1 MQPRIPSLASFRSTH
16 GSSPLLDVIGFA
28 PESVLAW
35 VSSQFIEI
43 LREVDKQRDL
53 CFTTA
58 NQKLQSEVLG
68 IPSSHGQSKEKP
80 WRDSSFRFVSN
91 ISTSRGIL
99 LIKFW
104 KQGYANANRW
114 DHSSTTCLRL
124 SFSSTNSSVKGICF
138 KFCFAR
144 SLKTNDRGIYP
155 DYMHIVHLALGVDCM
170 SSVLLDLTD
179 DGMNLIAGT
188 NRDQRLKHV
197 WDSYREWCEGT
208 SGFGCIFF

>member
-1 MQPRIPSLASFRSTH
+1 MQMQIDGIIHPQPVYGCPFHQLTAVSR
-16 GSSPLLDVIGFA
+16 GY
-28 PESVLAW
+28 
-35 VSSQFIEI
+35 VSS
-43 LREVDKQRDL
+43 
-53 CFTTA
+53 
-58 NQKLQSEVLG
+58 
-68 IPSSHGQSKEKP
+68 
-80 WRDSSFRFVSN
+80 
-91 ISTSRGIL
+91 
-99 LIKFW
+99 
-104 KQGYANANRW
+104 
-114 DHSSTTCLRL
+114 
-124 SFSSTNSSVKGICF
+124 
-138 KFCFAR
+138 FCFAR

>member
-138 KFCFAR
+138 KFLFCPFIKNQWSRNLSRLYAHCASGVGCWLHVFSSPGPHR
-144 SLKTNDRGIYP
+144 WWHEFDRRNQPRPKTKTC
-155 DYMHIVHLALGVDCM
+155 LG
-170 SSVLLDLTD
+170 
-179 DGMNLIAGT
+179 
-188 NRDQRLKHV
+188 
-197 WDSYREWCEGT
+197 
-208 SGFGCIFF
+208 